1 MKTLTIISGF
11 IVTASLQAVAA
22 PDTTP
27 VTPTQTEARSQ
38 SSLKAMGFKKVGET
52 TLAAE
57 NAVEARAQ
65 VLDID
70 KSSREIKLRSQDGEE
85 FSIVA
90 SPEVRNFDQI
100 KKGDTLRVSYIETS
114 VIELKK
120 GGGEPVMVT
129 EETRTDRT
137 KEGRKP
143 GAIVTDVVTTTG
155 TITAVDWKKQRITL
169 QGPHR
174 TMILPVE
181 KEVLGK
187 VKKGDQIEARLTQA
201 MAISVESTK
210 K

>member
-1 MKTLTIISGF
+1 MKNITVISGF
-11 IVTASLQAVAA
+11 IITASLQAVAA
-22 PDTTP
+22 PATTP
-27 VTPTQTEARSQ
+27 KTPTQTEARSQ
-38 SSLKAMGFKKVGET
+38 GSLQEMGFKKVGET

-57 NAVEARAQ
+57 NAVEVKAQ
-65 VLDID
+65 VMSVD
-70 KSSREIKLRSQDGEE
+70 KNSREIKLRSEDGEI
-85 FSIVA
+85 FTTLA
-90 SPEVRNFDQI
+90 SPEVRNVDQI
-100 KKGDTLRVSYIETS
+100 KKGDTLRVSYIESS

-129 EETRTDRT
+129 EEVEKDRARS
-137 KEGRKP
+137 GQKP
-143 GAIVTDVVTTTG
+143 GAIVTDIITATG

-201 MAISVESTK
+201 MTISVESTK